1 MFAAPPTSWSTS
13 SPWST
18 WWWWSSWT
26 PDTSRPWPWKWVW
39 PGSVSWSPFR
49 MFLKIDWNYKG
60 KYFGRLQLN
69 WIELRWKQARK
80 LGRCDSYLRNY
91 QWLTDSLTGVS
102 AGRCYRILKN
112 KIITSVFVVVLGEV
126 VAAGSYFTLGG
137 VPCHMLVSGLIS
149 SRQCGKQWF
158 SNATMV
164 TMTRSNVCKL

>member
-1 MFAAPPTSWSTS
+1 MYNTFLHCVFFNVSSCPHLPQQLSKFEWNVCIIQAVDLFYGCSARLPARFTAPANPQP
-13 SPWST
+13 SPNLGCT
-18 WWWWSSWT
+18 
-26 PDTSRPWPWKWVW
+26 
-39 PGSVSWSPFR
+39 F
-49 MFLKIDWNYKG
+49 I
-60 KYFGRLQLN
+60 
-69 WIELRWKQARK
+69 IIRWQQARK